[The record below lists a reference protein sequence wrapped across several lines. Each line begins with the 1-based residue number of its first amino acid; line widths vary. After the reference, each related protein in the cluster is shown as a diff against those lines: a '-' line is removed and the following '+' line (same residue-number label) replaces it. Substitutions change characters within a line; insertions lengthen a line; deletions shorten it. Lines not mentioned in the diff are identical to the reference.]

1 MSFFY
6 IGEKQSYGADG
17 PWSTFDISVGNP
29 VQSFRC
35 IAGITSTV
43 VIVPNESEWCN
54 DTCAFFYGGSSKTWE
69 FTPSHLLPLAI
80 GEYINSYSD
89 VSEDNAIHE
98 PKFGVDDT
106 YLGKSAQGRKIS
118 SQYVAETDRK
128 RFRLGTL
135 GLFPGSVGPPGAQ
148 HPSLLSSLW
157 ESGVIPSL
165 SIGYTAGSVNRNS
178 SASLVL
184 GGYDAARFDPTT
196 TTTLGF
202 SIDQNWSFGI
212 PLDAISITGGA
223 SWEPEKGNFSRPP
236 VFTVDSDVP
245 HIWLPQEGCQL
256 FEAAFGLIWDDS
268 LELYLV
274 NDTTHARLLSENPE
288 VNLSIGNPPL
298 QELVNYTLPYSAFD
312 LRLTSPFV
320 DDSTH
325 YFPLKRASSP
335 AEYMLGR
342 TFLQETYISVDY
354 ERLIFNLS
362 QASHGNSAANI
373 VPIPSQMEPTQT
385 PDPPLP
391 SATNS
396 PKGLSS
402 AAYAGIGVG
411 AGIAGFAALCLI
423 IVWKKRLGPFR
434 RKTSNGDSQN
444 DYKKAELHGEHKLGI
459 EAMEKERFE
468 LDAGSGKH
476 EAMDRE
482 ASELQTVE
490 KAWELKGSGE
500 VGVVEV
506 EGSDVMYELPGDGGD
521 VRAADERPCTA

>member
-1 MSFFY
+1 M
-6 IGEKQSYGADG
+6 
-17 PWSTFDISVGNP
+17 
-29 VQSFRC
+29 
-35 IAGITSTV
+35 
-43 VIVPNESEWCN
+43 
-54 DTCAFFYGGSSKTWE
+54 
-69 FTPSHLLPLAI
+69 
-80 GEYINSYSD
+80 
-89 VSEDNAIHE
+89 
-98 PKFGVDDT
+98 
-106 YLGKSAQGRKIS
+106 
-118 SQYVAETDRK
+118 
-128 RFRLGTL
+128 
-135 GLFPGSVGPPGAQ
+135 
-148 HPSLLSSLW
+148 
-157 ESGVIPSL
+157 
-165 SIGYTAGSVNRNS
+165 
-178 SASLVL
+178 
-184 GGYDAARFDPTT
+184 
-196 TTTLGF
+196 GF
-202 SIDQNWSFGI
+202 SIGQNASFGLL
-212 PLDAISITGGA
+212 LDAISITGGA
-223 SWEPEKGNFSRPP
+223 SWEPDKDNFSRPP
-236 VFTVDSDVP
+236 FFTVDSDVP
-245 HIWLPQEGCQL
+245 HLWLPQEGCQL

-320 DDSTH
+320 DKSTH

-396 PKGLSS
+396 SKGLSS

-411 AGIAGFAALCLI
+411 AGMAGLAALCLI
-423 IVWKKRLGPFR
+423 MVWKRRLGPFR
-434 RKTSNGDSQN
+434 RNTSNGDSQS
-444 DYKKAELHGEHKLGI
+444 DYKKAELHGEHKLGV

-490 KAWELKGSGE
+490 NARELKGSGE

-506 EGSDVMYELPGDGGD
+506 QGSDLMYELSGDGID
-521 VRAADERPCTA
+521 VRAADERPRTA

>member
-1 MSFFY
+1 MAYNSK
-6 IGEKQSYGADG
+6 IL
-17 PWSTFDISVGNP
+17 VG
-29 VQSFRC
+29 
-35 IAGITSTV
+35 
-43 VIVPNESEWCN
+43 
-54 DTCAFFYGGSSKTWE
+54 
-69 FTPSHLLPLAI
+69 
-80 GEYINSYSD
+80 
-89 VSEDNAIHE
+89 
-98 PKFGVDDT
+98 
-106 YLGKSAQGRKIS
+106 
-118 SQYVAETDRK
+118 
-128 RFRLGTL
+128 
-135 GLFPGSVGPPGAQ
+135 
-148 HPSLLSSLW
+148 
-157 ESGVIPSL
+157 
-165 SIGYTAGSVNRNS
+165 NS

-184 GGYDAARFDPTT
+184 GGYDAARFDPAT

-202 SIDQNWSFGI
+202 SIGQNASFGI
-212 PLDAISITGGA
+212 ALDAISITGGA
-223 SWEPEKGNFSRPP
+223 SWEPDKDSSSHPP

-288 VNLSIGNPPL
+288 VKFSSGVSSLE
-298 QELVNYTLPYSAFD
+298 QLVNYTLPYSAFD
-312 LRLTSPFV
+312 LQLAYPIV
-320 DDSTH
+320 DNSTH

-354 ERLIFNLS
+354 ERLLFNLS
-362 QASHGNSAANI
+362 QAIHGNSAANI
-373 VPIPSQMEPTQT
+373 VTIPSQMEPTQT

-391 SATNS
+391 SATSSSNS
-396 PKGLSS
+396 LSS

-411 AGIAGFAALCLI
+411 AGIAGLAALCLI

-434 RKTSNGDSQN
+434 RKTTLGDSHY
-444 DYKKAELHGEHKLGI
+444 DKGELHGDHKLGI

-482 ASELQTVE
+482 TSELETVE
-490 KAWELKGSGE
+490 NARELKGLGE

-506 EGSDVMYELPGDGGD
+506 QGSDLMYEMPGDGVD
-521 VRAADERPCTA
+521 VRVADEKLRTA